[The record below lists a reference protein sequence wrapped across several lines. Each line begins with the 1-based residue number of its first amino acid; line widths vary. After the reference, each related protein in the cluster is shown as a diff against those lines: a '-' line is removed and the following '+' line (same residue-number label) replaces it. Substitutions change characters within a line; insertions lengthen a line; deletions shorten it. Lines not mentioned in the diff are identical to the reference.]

1 MQHKRTVLKQIVRY
15 LKEKGAT
22 KDNKIVYDI
31 YLYRGE
37 HCYGKMESVWL
48 DKNDIPVCHVWWWG
62 VGGDI
67 PLTDVSTRNLIT
79 LRDYLRD
86 GHVIQ

>member
-1 MQHKRTVLKQIVRY
+1 MQRKRTILKQIVGY

-22 KDNKIVYDI
+22 KDNSIVYDI

-37 HCYGKMESVWL
+37 RCYGKMESVWL
-48 DKNDIPVCHVWWWG
+48 DKYDFPLCHVWWWG

-67 PLTDVSTRNLIT
+67 ALTDVPMRNLVT

-86 GHVIQ
+86 GYVIQ